1 MLVMGSIKTEM
12 FESNGL
18 LQQPTTEMHLFNL
31 CDLQYRR
38 EESAARFYH
47 HYRSLVIASLKKM
60 GDIIVWQAVLRIH
73 DIILMWIR
81 IRGSMPLTYG
91 SGCGSGSCCFRH

>member
-1 MLVMGSIKTEM
+1 MGSIKSEM

-18 LQQPTTEMHLFNL
+18 LLQQSTTDMHFFNL

-47 HYRSLVIASLKKM
+47 HYRCLVVASLKKM

-73 DIILMWIR
+73 GTFFW
-81 IRGSMPLTYG
+81 
-91 SGCGSGSCCFRH
+91 F